1 MPPIGDM
8 RESWHW
14 LGELAAGA
22 RGGAGNGAPA
32 WQNLDAIIDAMVAE
46 FPELRGVRE
55 AAPNAAFRINGLRV
69 PRKSIR
75 ESGRTAVTANIDLHE
90 PRPAQDPDSPLSY
103 TMEGLGRG
111 APPALFAR
119 FWSPGWNSDQSLN
132 KFQSEVGGQLVGG
145 DPGVRLVEAPSRS
158 AGTYFAAIPAA
169 PAARDGLLL
178 LVPRYHVF
186 GSEELSVLVTRGGRA
201 VPERLHRSFPQRS
214 GEPWAG
220 RRADRARH
228 HRARRD
234 DGPDRRHQGASR
246 RRGRGA
252 LRQVRPDRDPAPCP
266 GPHCEEAAHE
276 RCRPVD
282 PRHPRSP
289 GRRPAVCRRDD
300 LVRAPAPCAFSRSV
314 TDPTGPGP
322 FGVLQVVADML
333 KIFTKENWIPPFA
346 EKAVFVIA
354 PSIIMITTL
363 ASFAVIPIAP
373 AILVSDLDVGLL
385 FFLAMSSFAVYS
397 VALAGWA
404 SNNKYSLLGSIRAVG
419 QMVSY
424 EVFMGLSLMGVV
436 LMAGSFS
443 LQDIVTAQKGMWY
456 VVPQFVGF
464 VVFFIAG
471 LAETRRIPFDL
482 PEAESELVAGYHT
495 EYSGFKFAMFY
506 VGEYIGITLI
516 SMMIVTLF
524 FGGWQ
529 GPYLPPIVWFL
540 VKTLAF
546 VAFFILVRSAL
557 PRPRYDQLLAFGWKL
572 MLPLAL
578 VNLAV
583 TGGIVLAV
591 GR

>member
-1 MPPIGDM
+1 MSAVAVAIVVILGVLIGA
-8 RESWHW
+8 
-14 LGELAAGA
+14 LLFAAG
-22 RGGAGNGAPA
+22 
-32 WQNLDAIIDAMVAE
+32 IIWFE
-46 FPELRGVRE
+46 RRLLGLFQERYG
-55 AAPNAAFRINGLRV
+55 PN
-69 PRKSIR
+69 
-75 ESGRTAVTANIDLHE
+75 
-90 PRPAQDPDSPLSY
+90 
-103 TMEGLGRG
+103 
-111 APPALFAR
+111 
-119 FWSPGWNSDQSLN
+119 
-132 KFQSEVGGQLVGG
+132 
-145 DPGVRLVEAPSRS
+145 
-158 AGTYFAAIPAA
+158 
-169 PAARDGLLL
+169 
-178 LVPRYHVF
+178 
-186 GSEELSVLVTRGGRA
+186 RA
-201 VPERLHRSFPQRS
+201 
-214 GEPWAG
+214 
-220 RRADRARH
+220 
-228 HRARRD
+228 
-234 DGPDRRHQGASR
+234 
-246 RRGRGA
+246 
-252 LRQVRPDRDPAPCP
+252 
-266 GPHCEEAAHE
+266 
-276 RCRPVD
+276 
-282 PRHPRSP
+282 
-289 GRRPAVCRRDD
+289 
-300 LVRAPAPCAFSRSV
+300 
-314 TDPTGPGP
+314 GP

-373 AILVSDLDVGLL
+373 AILVSDIDIGLL

-404 SNNKYSLLGSIRAVG
+404 SNSKYSLLGSIRAVG

-443 LQDIVTAQKGMWY
+443 LKEIVAAQRGMWY

-464 VVFFIAG
+464 AVFFIAG

-482 PEAESELVAGYHT
+482 PEAESELVAGFHT

-529 GPYLPPIVWFL
+529 GPWLPPIVWFL
-540 VKTLAF
+540 VKTLCF
-546 VAFFILVRSAL
+546 IGLFILVRAAL
-557 PRPRYDQLLAFGWKL
+557 PRPRYDQLLSFGWKL

-578 VNLAV
+578 LNLAV

>member
-1 MPPIGDM
+1 MSAVVLSILVI
-8 RESWHW
+8 
-14 LGELAAGA
+14 LGVLVGALSFAAGMIWFE
-22 RGGAGNGAPA
+22 RRF
-32 WQNLDAIIDAMVAE
+32 L
-46 FPELRGVRE
+46 
-55 AAPNAAFRINGLRV
+55 
-69 PRKSIR
+69 
-75 ESGRTAVTANIDLHE
+75 
-90 PRPAQDPDSPLSY
+90 
-103 TMEGLGRG
+103 
-111 APPALFAR
+111 ALF
-119 FWSPGWNSDQSLN
+119 Q
-132 KFQSEVGGQLVGG
+132 E
-145 DPGVRLVEAPSRS
+145 
-158 AGTYFAAIPAA
+158 
-169 PAARDGLLL
+169 
-178 LVPRYHVF
+178 RY
-186 GSEELSVLVTRGGRA
+186 GPNRA
-201 VPERLHRSFPQRS
+201 
-214 GEPWAG
+214 
-220 RRADRARH
+220 
-228 HRARRD
+228 
-234 DGPDRRHQGASR
+234 
-246 RRGRGA
+246 
-252 LRQVRPDRDPAPCP
+252 
-266 GPHCEEAAHE
+266 
-276 RCRPVD
+276 
-282 PRHPRSP
+282 
-289 GRRPAVCRRDD
+289 
-300 LVRAPAPCAFSRSV
+300 
-314 TDPTGPGP
+314 GP

-346 EKAVFVIA
+346 EKAVFVVA
-354 PSIIMITTL
+354 PSIIMMTTL

-436 LMAGSFS
+436 LMTGSFS
-443 LQDIVTAQKGMWY
+443 LNDIVAAQQGMWF

-529 GPYLPPIVWFL
+529 GPVLPPIVWFL
-540 VKTLAF
+540 LKTLCF
-546 VAFFILVRSAL
+546 VAFFILVRASL

-578 VNLAV
+578 ANLAV